1 MDRPRRRLGLRTWV
15 GLGLSAVLTVWFLRR
30 IEWADLIAALGQV
43 ALLPVAGAAVLLL
56 LEWML
61 RSLRWKV
68 LLRPV
73 APDAPV
79 TALFSASVIGAATN
93 TLLPARAG
101 EVAKPL
107 VAHRKLGIGLGPLI
121 ASNVM
126 ERVFDLVGLVAVLIV
141 TILTMPDQV
150 GASAEDLVLVQKLK
164 IYGGALGAIAATSLG
179 IFFVLVDRGPAARGT
194 FARILS
200 PAPPPVQ
207 RVFLRLFDGFLEGL
221 GSTRDRKGM
230 VQAALLSLAIWFNGA
245 AAIACLF
252 VAFELPLP
260 LSAACFTSVA
270 IAIAVVV
277 PQAPGFLG
285 TFHVVI
291 EKTLVLWAVAA
302 TPAAAYAIVF
312 WAVSFV
318 PVTATGLVA
327 LWREGLTLGGLWQAE
342 PTPEG

>member
-1 MDRPRRRLGLRTWV
+1 MERPRRRLGLRTWI
-15 GLGLSAVLTVWFLRR
+15 GLGLSAVLTGWFVWH
-30 IEWADLIAALGQV
+30 IQWGDLAIALGQV
-43 ALLPVAGAAVLLL
+43 ALLPVALAAALLL
-56 LEWML
+56 LEWVL

-79 TALFSASVIGAATN
+79 GALFSASVIGAAAN

-141 TILTMPDQV
+141 TIVAMPEQI
-150 GASAEDLVLVQKLK
+150 GASEQDLVLVQKLK
-164 IYGGALGAIAATSLG
+164 LYGGVLGAVAATSLG
-179 IFFVLVDRGPAARGT
+179 VFFVLVDRGSAARGT
-194 FARILS
+194 FARLLS

-221 GSTRDRKGM
+221 GSTRDRKGLL
-230 VQAALLSLAIWFNGA
+230 QAALLSLAIWFNGA

-260 LSAACFTSVA
+260 FAAACFTAVA

-318 PVTATGLVA
+318 PVTGTGLLA
-327 LWREGLTLGGLWQAE
+327 LWREGLTLGGLWQSNPPA
-342 PTPEG
+342 PE